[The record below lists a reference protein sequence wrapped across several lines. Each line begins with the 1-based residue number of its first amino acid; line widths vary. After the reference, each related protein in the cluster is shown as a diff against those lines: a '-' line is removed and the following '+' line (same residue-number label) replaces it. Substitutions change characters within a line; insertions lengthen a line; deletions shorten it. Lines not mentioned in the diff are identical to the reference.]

1 MTAQDDRCPGVL
13 RSLRVLC
20 LLGAVVSALP
30 AQAATSSF
38 DLSGPRLRVTVTHDG
53 ATLPLARVPNLS
65 EGDQVSIKLDPQPG
79 QSEHY
84 RMVAAFL
91 RGATD
96 RPDSKWFHEAL
107 SWKPQKADLSL
118 TVPKDAQQMALFIIP
133 ERGGSADA
141 IASTVRKQPG
151 AFVRAVQELNQAS
164 LDRARLDTFLHVML
178 DAERTAPA
186 SVATVSPTL
195 ARSLAIRLKAE
206 CLQQPAELQAACLTV
221 DRETLL
227 LADTHS
233 SALADTLA
241 GTPTDLAFQLS
252 ATPQA
257 GYGSY
262 SSYIGVV
269 RDLFRLVGAF
279 QSTQLQFI
287 PALSQI
293 DGDAV
298 SVLLNTPISFA
309 KPASVIVVALPA
321 IEAPKP
327 PPLRRSAPDGALC
340 AAPGL
345 TLPVEGAPL
354 IYATD
359 YAHDMVLRFKRPDGT
374 QTEVPLRADAGNGG
388 FVVSGAFPAGPLGP
402 DTSAQVHGRWG
413 FTPFEG
419 PTFAL
424 SRPEDTSWK
433 AADRTTLVV
442 GRVNQLALTGG
453 GAGCVAKVE
462 MRRGDGAAQAV
473 TWKRT
478 APDAIEASLPLEK
491 ADPGSLSIL
500 VQGHGGEPAVVK
512 LRAFQ
517 EAGSLDDLTLH
528 AGESEAELT
537 GSRLDQV
544 VSATLAGVA
553 FQPGALTRIGKQDH
567 LTLRAADPAAI
578 AALATGKNETA
589 DITFANG
596 RHKTVALA
604 VAPARPAVA
613 LVRVTAQP
621 QVHEG
626 VRPITLLSG
635 DVFAQDARLAFAF
648 HAGGS
653 AALTGKETVEV
664 ATADGRAA
672 TVIQPGKGYDLQ
684 DANTGIVGLVPAE
697 ALGPTVYGPLRFR
710 VVSDTGASAWTSLA
724 TIVRLPEIRSVACVA
739 AKTCRLSG
747 SRLFL
752 ISRVGASAGF
762 SQSEDVPDG
771 FVGSEITAA
780 AGAEG
785 RIFLKLR
792 DAADAVATVT
802 AR

>member
-1 MTAQDDRCPGVL
+1 
-13 RSLRVLC
+13 
-20 LLGAVVSALP
+20 LGFVAAALP

-38 DLSGPRLRVTVTHDG
+38 DLSGPRLRITVTHEG
-53 ATLPLARVPNLS
+53 ATLPLARVPNLA
-65 EGDQVSIKLDPQPG
+65 EGDQISIKLDPQPG

-91 RGATD
+91 RGATA
-96 RPDSKWFHEAL
+96 RPDNKWFHEAL

-118 TVPKDAQQMALFIIP
+118 TVPKDAQQLALFIIP

-186 SVATVSPTL
+186 SVATISPTL

-309 KPASVIVVALPA
+309 KPASVIVLALPA

-359 YAHDMVLRFKRPDGT
+359 YAHDMTLRFKRPDGT
-374 QTEVPLRADAGNGG
+374 QTDIPLRADAGSGG
-388 FVVSGAFPAGPLGP
+388 FVIDEAFPAGPLAA
-402 DTSAQVHGRWG
+402 DTSAQVRGRWG
-413 FTPFEG
+413 FTPFDG

-424 SRPEDTSWK
+424 SRPEDTNWK

-442 GRVNQLALTGG
+442 GRINQLTLTGG

-478 APDAIEASLPLEK
+478 ASDAIEASLPLEK
-491 ADPGSLSIL
+491 ADPGALSIL
-500 VQGHGGEPAVVK
+500 VQGRGGEPAVVK

-544 VSATLAGVA
+544 TSATLAGVA
-553 FQPGALTRIGKQDH
+553 FQPAALTRIGKQDH
-567 LTLRAADPAAI
+567 LTLRATDPAVI
-578 AALATGKNETA
+578 AALAAGKNETA

-596 RHKTVALA
+596 RHKTVTLA
-604 VAPARPAVA
+604 VAPARAAVA

-626 VRPITLLSG
+626 VRAITMITP

-648 HAGGS
+648 HVGGA
-653 AALTGKETVEV
+653 AALTGKETIEV
-664 ATADGRAA
+664 ATADARAA

-684 DANTGIVGLVPAE
+684 DANTGIVSLVPAD

-710 VVSDTGASAWTSLA
+710 VVRDGGASAWTPLA
-724 TIVRLPEIRSVACVA
+724 TVVRLPEIRAVGCGA
-739 AKTCRLSG
+739 AKMCKMSG

-752 ISRVGASAGF
+752 IAKVGTSAGF
-762 SQSEDVPDG
+762 GQSEDVPDG
-771 FVGSEITAA
+771 FVGTEIAA
-780 AGAEG
+780 APGAEG
-785 RIFLKLR
+785 RVFLKLR
-792 DAADAVATVT
+792 DAPDAVATVT
-802 AR
+802 TR